1 MAIYEAG
8 EMYLENILTIK
19 KRAGNVRAVDIV
31 NEIGHAKSTVSV
43 GLKSLSNK
51 GYITIDSNGYISLT
65 ELGNQVATDIYNKHV
80 ILTDFLLAL
89 GVSKEVAENDACKI
103 EHVISDETFNQIKKS
118 QKNKHGNA

>member
-19 KRAGNVRAVDIV
+19 KRVGNVRAVDIV

-51 GYITIDSNGYISLT
+51 VYITIDSNGYISLT
-65 ELGNQVATDIYNKHV
+65 ELGNQVATYIYNKHV